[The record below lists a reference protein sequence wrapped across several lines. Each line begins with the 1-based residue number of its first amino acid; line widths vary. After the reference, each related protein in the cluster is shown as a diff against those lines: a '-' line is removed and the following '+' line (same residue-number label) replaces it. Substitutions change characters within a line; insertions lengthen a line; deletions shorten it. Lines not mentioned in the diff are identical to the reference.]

1 MTEWHQPDSE
11 RAQFRDTKTVIKLC
25 TDDNARLL
33 ISAPRLIIILILC
46 SKRNG
51 WNGYE
56 ERSSMKQLTVIY

>member
-11 RAQFRDTKTVIKLC
+11 RTQFRDAKTVIKLC

-33 ISAPRLIIILILC
+33 ILCIDIMILC
-46 SKRNG
+46 IKRNG